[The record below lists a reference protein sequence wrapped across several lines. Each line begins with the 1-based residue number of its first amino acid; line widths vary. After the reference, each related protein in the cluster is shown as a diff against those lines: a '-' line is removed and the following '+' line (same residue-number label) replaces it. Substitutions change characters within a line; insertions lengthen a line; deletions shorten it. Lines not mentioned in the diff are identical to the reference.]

1 MQVLI
6 EKCLLFLLIFN
17 FAETATK
24 WKPEMKSFTHSV
36 KQGGCTAKQEISLF
50 EYTTGPGVITEQWF
64 TGKGCID
71 ETTIVQYYI
80 DGDKTASIKVNLYL
94 AHGIGF
100 PGKGA
105 ERRYHETESKG
116 MHRERNKIKPGLMSL
131 KKKDQLEENMIKNKT
146 LNDRHSRSI
155 EDNLDETM
163 LLTKEFNRLKTKLSK
178 SKEENG
184 KRRAEIHQETEN
196 ADGPN
201 INPLRNLLQE
211 NNAWYRGQNHAPKEE
226 GASDDNL
233 VPNDDID
240 IQAESRTEPPGID
253 SDPGIPW
260 GTRRMGH
267 LAQNGALYN
276 TIRIPFQKSIY
287 VSMIS
292 TKHGHYWYN
301 VRGARNYPVII
312 GDLELPQN
320 ARLRVY
326 KKENITVLPF
336 QYIFLASS
344 FNSSG
349 LLYLVTFSTESKNF
363 FHQEACFRA
372 IIDNDDDIHY
382 LSSGTEDL
390 FLSAYY
396 YNGGI
401 YHTEN
406 SGLSYKDDPGRV
418 TAYKFFEYDPIFFN
432 EAFSLVWRCGEQT
445 DNKCFKIYQNSCSR
459 KYGNKNCVT
468 EDDYEAVHDFNE
480 SNQKHI
486 KPATISSY
494 TWTYEW

>member
-1 MQVLI
+1 MQVWI
-6 EKCLLFLLIFN
+6 EKYLPFLLIVN
-17 FAETATK
+17 FVETATK

-36 KQGGCTAKQEISLF
+36 KQGGCTANQEISLF

-80 DGDKTASIKVNLYL
+80 DGDETPSIAVNLYL

-100 PGKGA
+100 PGKGP
-105 ERRYHETESKG
+105 ERRYHETASKG
-116 MHRERNKIKPGLMSL
+116 AYRERNKNQSGLMSL
-131 KKKDQLEENMIKNKT
+131 KKRDQLEENMIKNKT
-146 LNDRHSRSI
+146 LNGKYRRSTG
-155 EDNLDETM
+155 DNTDENM
-163 LLTKEFNRLKTKLSK
+163 LLTKEFNRLKTKFTK
-178 SKEENG
+178 AKEE
-184 KRRAEIHQETEN
+184 KSTRRTEIYQKTEN
-196 ADGPN
+196 ADSTSR
-201 INPLRNLLQE
+201 NPLRNLLQE
-211 NNAWYRGQNHAPKEE
+211 NVWDREQNYAPKEE
-226 GASDDNL
+226 DASDNNL

-240 IQAESRTEPPGID
+240 FQAESRTEPQGID

-260 GTRRMGH
+260 GTRRIGH

-301 VRGARNYPVII
+301 VRGVRNYPVII
-312 GDLELPQN
+312 GDLELPQT

-326 KKENITVLPF
+326 KKENVTVLPF

-344 FNSSG
+344 FNASG
-349 LLYLVTFSTESKNF
+349 LLYLVTLSTESKNF

-418 TAYKFFEYDPIFFN
+418 TAYKFFEDDPMLFN

-445 DNKCFKIYQNSCSR
+445 DNKCFKIYQNNCSR

-468 EDDYEAVHDFNE
+468 EDDYEAVYDFNE
-480 SNQKHI
+480 SNKKHT
-486 KPATISSY
+486 KPATIYSY
-494 TWTYEW
+494 TWIYEW